1 VTVDIAALH
10 RLLKAAESST
20 DPPGKWIP
28 REPLTPQRELLC
40 AAVNALPDLL
50 AVYEA
55 AQEWREAP
63 CDELP
68 LCERGDHEFA
78 CAFHK
83 QEEALIEAV
92 DAVREIS
99 S

>member
-1 VTVDIAALH
+1 MTVDIAALH

-55 AQEWREAP
+55 AQKWRDAP
-63 CDELP
+63 CDDLP
-68 LCERGDHEFA
+68 FCERGEHEYG
-78 CAFHK
+78 CAVQK
-83 QEEALIEAV
+83 QERTLVEAV
-92 DAVREIS
+92 DATRKPTP
-99 S
+99 